1 MNPLKQQD
9 FEILQSESR
18 HAQIG
23 KSERRKQ
30 LQNIISNT
38 HPELFLKLRQLKLRT
53 WAKLPLEPLPSRE
66 LLKIVYDGLQL
77 HSPEGPGTNLHTIKL
92 VRADIQLS
100 TIISLPSDDRIPNL
114 ARLILGMSPQYEQGD
129 IGRLL
134 TTLQHEC
141 PKFEAS
147 DWSYS
152 MIDLSSLPLSDLTQL
167 VSLKTLHVDLG
178 LLVSRQD
185 YCHVHNALPPNFT
198 APHLFHGHEENPW
211 SLASQQRCQPCWIY
225 PTRPRSRI
233 CRLTWGG
240 SGAGKITK
248 RRDGSASIS

>member
-1 MNPLKQQD
+1 MNPLKRQD

-66 LLKIVYDGLQL
+66 SLKIVYDGLQL
-77 HSPEGPGTNLHTIKL
+77 HSPEGPGTNLHTMNF
-92 VRADIQLS
+92 VRADVQLS
-100 TIISLPSDDRIPNL
+100 TLISLPSDDGTPNSACL
-114 ARLILGMSPQYEQGD
+114 VLCMSPQYEQGD

-141 PKFEAS
+141 P
-147 DWSYS
+147 
-152 MIDLSSLPLSDLTQL
+152 
-167 VSLKTLHVDLG
+167 
-178 LLVSRQD
+178 
-185 YCHVHNALPPNFT
+185 
-198 APHLFHGHEENPW
+198 
-211 SLASQQRCQPCWIY
+211 
-225 PTRPRSRI
+225 
-233 CRLTWGG
+233 RL
-240 SGAGKITK
+240 
-248 RRDGSASIS
+248 D